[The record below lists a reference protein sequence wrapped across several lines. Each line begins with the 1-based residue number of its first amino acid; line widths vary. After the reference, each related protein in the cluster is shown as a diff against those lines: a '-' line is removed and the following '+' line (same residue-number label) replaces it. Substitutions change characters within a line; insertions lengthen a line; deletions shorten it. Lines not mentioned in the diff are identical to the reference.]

1 MNQIKTGCKLIIAIA
16 FLAALFGSSLTTEAY
31 PPFLRQAAKFGAKNC
46 LFCHKE
52 PSGGEGWNQRGDWL
66 IAEKDRRMADSID
79 VSWLEEYK
87 ESAEGEAEKKPE
99 PPPGF

>member
-1 MNQIKTGCKLIIAIA
+1 MNQFKMGLKLAIAIA
-16 FLAALFGSSLTTEAY
+16 FFAALLGSSLTTEAY

-52 PSGGEGWNQRGDWL
+52 ASGGEGWNQRGEWL
-66 IAEKDRRMADSID
+66 MAEKERRKADSID

-87 ESAEGEAEKKPE
+87 EEGEGEKKPE
-99 PPPGF
+99 PPPSY